1 MATAPQDIIIGSGV
15 AGLTAGYVLARNGR
29 NVTVFEA
36 ENFLGGASRTVE
48 YKGFRFD
55 LGGHR
60 FYTRNEPVK
69 QIVQELLGDELIEV
83 GRLSRI
89 YLNQRFINYPL
100 TFSSAFRGLG
110 PLRTA
115 GVTLSYL
122 IGRIHGAVREIRTFE
137 DWVVARFGRGL
148 YEFYFAPYSEK
159 VWGVDCTE
167 LSADFAAQRIKGLSF
182 REAVKNMLVRKLLR
196 QGPPPS
202 LITAFQYPRL
212 GFGRIPERMA
222 EEIGRERLHL
232 GAPVVRVRHDG
243 RRIVEIETR
252 AGDNAAG
259 PRKVPVPGTLIS
271 SMPISNLIEALEP
284 APPEAVRGAAA
295 DLRFRDM
302 VILFIIV
309 KRPQVSPDHWI
320 YFPSRDISFGRI
332 HEPKNWSAAM
342 APPDRTG
349 IVVEFFCFEGDS
361 TWNADK
367 ESLVRRAA
375 ADLERT
381 GLVRAAEIEDVCM
394 VRLPK
399 AYPVY
404 VTGYTKHMERILE
417 YLRRFENL
425 YTIGRNGLFRYT
437 SADYYIDMGLK
448 TAENILG
455 ANHDIEAIGSEQEY
469 AEK

>member
-1 MATAPQDIIIGSGV
+1 MTAAPEHIIIGSGV
-15 AGLTAGYVLARNGR
+15 AGLTAGYVLTRNGH
-29 NVTVFEA
+29 NVRVFEA
-36 ENFLGGASRTVE
+36 EEFIGGASRTVQ
-48 YKGFRFD
+48 YNGFRFD

-69 QIVQELLGDELIEV
+69 QIVNELLGNELIEV

-89 YLNQRFINYPL
+89 YLNGRFINYPL

-110 PLRTA
+110 PVRTV

-122 IGRIHGAVREIRTFE
+122 AGRVHGAVREIKTFE

-148 YEFYFAPYSEK
+148 YDFYFAPYSEK
-159 VWGVDCTE
+159 VWGVSCTE

-182 REAVKNMLVRKLLR
+182 REAVKNMLVRKILR

-222 EEIGRERLHL
+222 EEIGEENLRLS
-232 GAPVVRVRHDG
+232 APVVRVHHDG
-243 RRIVEIETR
+243 QRILSVGVRGNNGALE
-252 AGDNAAG
+252 D
-259 PRKVPVPGTLIS
+259 VPVSGALVS
-271 SMPISNLIEALEP
+271 SMPVSNLIAAMDP
-284 APPEAVRGAAA
+284 SPPEDVRRAAA
-295 DLRFRDM
+295 ELRFRDM
-302 VILFIIV
+302 VILFITV

-332 HEPKNWSAAM
+332 HEPKNWSADM
-342 APPDRTG
+342 APPDCTG
-349 IVVEFFCFEGDS
+349 LLVEFFCFKGDDV
-361 TWNADK
+361 WNADR
-367 ESLVRRAA
+367 ETLIRRAS

-381 GLVRAAEIEDVCM
+381 GLVRADEIGDVCM

-404 VTGYTKHMERILE
+404 VTGYTERMERIMQ
-417 YLRRFENL
+417 YLRPFDNL

-455 ANHDIEAIGSEQEY
+455 AGHDIEVIGVAQEY